1 VTTMTVAQPRARK
14 FIRDVRAVFVREF
27 LLIVRDPITMGI
39 QLFQPLIFLV
49 LFAPLLIGSMAGE
62 MRTGATLQWF
72 VPGVIV
78 MISLFGTT
86 MAGSNLL
93 HELLNGSYERILA
106 TPLDRSAILVGRSL
120 KEFAPLMAQGLLIAL
135 LSLPFGFVLH
145 PVQLLIGLGL
155 LAIFGIGIG
164 ALSMALALAT
174 KDREWVF
181 WTTQNALLFP
191 LLILSGMMLPLETGP
206 GWMQTASRLNP
217 LTYIVEAER
226 DLLSGEYFSPAIRW
240 GWAAAAL
247 VCLIG
252 LIIGIRKTQR
262 TI

>member
-1 VTTMTVAQPRARK
+1 
-14 FIRDVRAVFVREF
+14 
-27 LLIVRDPITMGI
+27 
-39 QLFQPLIFLV
+39 
-49 LFAPLLIGSMAGE
+49 
-62 MRTGATLQWF
+62 
-72 VPGVIV
+72 
-78 MISLFGTT
+78 
-86 MAGSNLL
+86 
-93 HELLNGSYERILA
+93 
-106 TPLDRSAILVGRSL
+106 
-120 KEFAPLMAQGLLIAL
+120 MAQGLLIAL